1 METEKTLT
9 HTLLKLQGQ
18 RLSAITFIHDYL
30 QLTFDSESANAVLNV
45 YSQSTLNTGH
55 QNLIWLSNG
64 FTDLL
69 RLCINQFIMNTLV
82 NECRIPLYF
91 SNGVALLVPYGS
103 PDHPGPES
111 FELKINCVEGEA
123 IWVVA

>member
-9 HTLLKLQGQ
+9 QALRKLHGQ

-30 QLTFDSESANAVLNV
+30 QLTFDSEIASATLSVF
-45 YSQSTLNTGH
+45 SQPTLKTGEQYLH
-55 QNLIWLSNG
+55 WLSNG
-64 FTDLL
+64 FSDQL
-69 RLCINQFIMNTLV
+69 RLGINQSIMNTLV
-82 NECRIPLYF
+82 DECQFTLHF
-91 SNGVALLVPYGS
+91 ENGVTLTVPHGS

-111 FELKINCVEGEA
+111 FELKINSFEGKA